1 MKNQNSPPEQDV
13 NYKSKRKRVLEIAI
27 ISSLILLSSLFY
39 SFKKF
44 EYSNKLIIPRPDK
57 PTVVV
62 FIPPTKHPE
71 KIVRPTVP
79 AILMPKDEDEFC
91 DEVEYDL
98 NKIDI
103 GVLLAN
109 SKPPVGDEEEIFDF
123 IAVSKKPEILVKA
136 QPTYPELAR
145 KAGIDGQVVIIVVI
159 DKTGNV
165 EEAEIFK
172 SIPMLDD
179 AALEAAKRCK
189 FTPAMQRDKYVKVR
203 MAIPFKFALR

>member
-1 MKNQNSPPEQDV
+1 MTNQNSPPKKSGS
-13 NYKSKRKRVLEIAI
+13 YKFRRKRILEIAFI
-27 ISSLILLSSLFY
+27 CSLMFLSSLFY

-44 EYSNKLIIPRPDK
+44 ENRGKLIIPRAGD
-57 PTVVV
+57 TFEIV

-71 KIVRPTVP
+71 NIVRPIVP

-123 IAVSKKPEILVKA
+123 IAVSKKPEIVVKA

-145 KAGIDGQVVIIVVI
+145 KVGIDGQVVIIVVI

-165 EEAEIFK
+165 EKAEIFK

-189 FTPAMQRDKYVKVR
+189 FKPAMQRDKYVKVR